1 MNIYKEAVKNSKV
14 RFNLGNGYVTV
25 VDLWHYSLERLDA
38 LYTELYSEL
47 EATNKA
53 SLLKPKTDTS
63 KLLEL
68 KLEVVKDIVETKLAE
83 KEAKELRAFN
93 EAKANIIREK
103 LAAKKDQALDTLSE
117 EELLKQL
124 ADLEI

>member
-1 MNIYKEAVKNSKV
+1 MNIYKEAVKNSNV
-14 RFNLGNGYVTV
+14 RFNLGNGEITV
-25 VDLWHYSLERLDA
+25 VDLWYYSLERLDS

-68 KLEVVKDIVETKLAE
+68 KLEVVKDVVETKLAE
-83 KEAKELRAFN
+83 KEAKELKVFN
-93 EAKANIIREK
+93 EAKASVIREK
-103 LAAKKDQALDTLSE
+103 LAAKKDRVLDTLSE

-124 ADLEI
+124 ADLET